1 MKNIKKLCNLYS
13 WLSMYLEQMTEEKLQ
28 VLENKACGE
37 RKEDLGKIQKQ
48 LDTYKNF
55 EKKFTLDEDLRYL
68 KGEIEKQLAHKN
80 RKYLNTSQLKVDVCE
95 FMLKLDNPFQKGTSM
110 TSFLYTAYPEVLE
123 RIKKELV
130 FSLYYD
136 CQTVDEVHLIA
147 TTLYKEPN
155 KIKTKKLGK

>member
-1 MKNIKKLCNLYS
+1 MKNIEKLCNLYS
-13 WLSMYLEQMTEEKLQ
+13 WLSMYLDQMTEEKLL

-55 EKKFTLDEDLRYL
+55 EKKFTLDEDLKYL
-68 KGEIEKQLAHKN
+68 KGEIKKQLAYKN
-80 RKYLNTSQLKVDVCE
+80 RKYLNTSQLKIDVCE
-95 FMLKLDNPFQKGTSM
+95 FMLKLDNPFQEGTSM

-136 CQTVDEVHLIA
+136 WQTADEVNLI
-147 TTLYKEPN
+147 TSTLNKEPN
-155 KIKTKKLGK
+155 KVITKKLGK